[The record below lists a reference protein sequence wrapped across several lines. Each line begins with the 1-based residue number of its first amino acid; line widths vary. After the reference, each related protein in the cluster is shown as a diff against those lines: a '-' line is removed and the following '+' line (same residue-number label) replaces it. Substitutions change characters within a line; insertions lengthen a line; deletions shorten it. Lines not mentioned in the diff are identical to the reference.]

1 MVAFSKVAIA
11 AFTGLVAAHPGEKHD
26 AHHLKREIAARDN
39 YARFGARSLANCAGS
54 TQAQA
59 LKARSIE
66 RRAKRVDNLRQKRGI
81 TGAARK
87 DKRTLADLQAWEAI
101 NHNHTGEYTYDS
113 STSPEDIFGANTS
126 CILAP
131 EVTDGPYYV
140 EGEYLRS
147 NVKEDLY
154 SEGVDTYLEVQYIDV
169 TTCEPIENVAVDIWN
184 ANATGVYSGI
194 YTSGNYAADGL
205 NSTYLRG
212 VQLTDAEGVVAFETI
227 FPGHYDGRAVHTHLL
242 AHTNAS
248 VQCNGTVSSWDAKV
262 AHIGQ
267 LFWDESLR
275 AEVEATYPYTENEQ
289 ALTVNDDDMW
299 SIIQADETYDPLP
312 QYIYLGPSIEDGL
325 FAWIQIGINGSAD
338 YTDDDYY
345 GIAAYL
351 TEDGGVSTG
360 YTVGGGDA
368 GGDAGG
374 NGTAPT
380 GTFSGSMPTGTATA

>member
-1 MVAFSKVAIA
+1 MVAFSKVAVA
-11 AFTGLVAAHPGEKHD
+11 AFAGLVAAHPGEKHD
-26 AHHLKREIAARDN
+26 AHKLKREISARDN
-39 YARFGARSLANCAGS
+39 YAR
-54 TQAQA
+54 AQA
-59 LKARSIE
+59 LQARSIQ
-66 RRAKRVDNLRQKRGI
+66 RRAKKVENLRQKRGI

-87 DKRTLADLQAWEAI
+87 DKRDLADLQAWEAI
-101 NHNHTGEYTYDS
+101 NHNQTGVYNYDS

-140 EGEYLRS
+140 VGEYLRS
-147 NVKEDLY
+147 DVKESLY

-169 TTCEPIENVAVDIWN
+169 TTCEPIKNVAVDIWN

-194 YTSGNYAADGL
+194 YTDGNYAADGL

-212 VQLTDAEGVVAFETI
+212 VQLTDADGIVAFETI

-267 LFWDESLR
+267 LFWDDALR
-275 AEVEATYPYTENEQ
+275 AEVEATYPYTENTQ
-289 ALTVNDDDMW
+289 ALTTNDDDMW
-299 SIIQADETYDPLP
+299 SIVQADETYDPLP

-345 GIAAYL
+345 SIAAYL
-351 TEDGGVSTG
+351 DENGGHAESSSM
-360 YTVGGGDA
+360 GGDA
-368 GGDAGG
+368 GGDAGAG
-374 NGTAPT
+374 NGTAPSGTFSGTAPT
-380 GTFSGSMPTGTATA
+380 GTAV